1 MRRGILLLGITL
13 LLATLAV
20 LGPEGHA
27 QSSSGVPQYYVSI
40 NYPMWG
46 EVNGTPTLVKSGFYP
61 AGTVITL
68 PKENYTYLSP
78 GYRLLLIP
86 NVTFVYL
93 KSNVSIFVKVQPQY
107 LLNVSTAYPLTVLI
121 NGSNAS
127 MSGPLW
133 INASTQVV
141 IPPQVS
147 LLGNGERAVLLNP
160 GSFVVNAPRTYKAD
174 WQLQYYVNVSSP
186 YPVLVYVNGILQ
198 TLTSGWLPGG
208 TKIVQISPYYYL
220 TPFERVALSP
230 VLNLTL
236 NSPLNYAP
244 EITYQFLVEL
254 SQNVTV
260 PALVNGKASYLSTGW
275 FDQGTQIEI
284 TAGPTNVSKGVQFYI
299 TNANPASFT
308 VDSYVYVRISGYYMY
323 FVNLT
328 SPLNGTVNGVPG
340 TVYSGWY
347 KRGTVIVLNET
358 VAVYPNGTEIVLEPS
373 LSVIYVDSPK
383 SVEVTKLFYYYLNV
397 STGFPLKAFINGYEV
412 TLKSQWVRAGT
423 NVTVPPQYYYVNS
436 TYRLELLNPEA
447 IRVTGPTSYVA
458 KWSPEY
464 LITFNASF
472 PVNVTVNNLT
482 CLAQSL
488 WVPVGATVKVNPYVQ
503 VSQGVRYQVEPF
515 ELTVEHYVPPIP
527 IEGEKQ
533 FAVTLNGNVQWVDQG
548 AQITLYQPIPF
559 YETGLWVGTLSAQ
572 NGQIVT
578 DNSPLNETLV
588 TQVNYQYA
596 LTGFTFIASLVL
608 SGLTLALRRR

>member
-1 MRRGILLLGITL
+1 
-13 LLATLAV
+13 
-20 LGPEGHA
+20 
-27 QSSSGVPQYYVSI
+27 
-40 NYPMWG
+40 
-46 EVNGTPTLVKSGFYP
+46 
-61 AGTVITL
+61 
-68 PKENYTYLSP
+68 
-78 GYRLLLIP
+78 
-86 NVTFVYL
+86 
-93 KSNVSIFVKVQPQY
+93 
-107 LLNVSTAYPLTVLI
+107 
-121 NGSNAS
+121 
-127 MSGPLW
+127 
-133 INASTQVV
+133 
-141 IPPQVS
+141 
-147 LLGNGERAVLLNP
+147 
-160 GSFVVNAPRTYKAD
+160 KAD

-186 YPVLVYVNGILQ
+186 YPVLVYVNGTLQ

-208 TKIVQISPYYYL
+208 TKIVQINPYYYL

-236 NSPLNYAP
+236 DSPLNYAP

-260 PALVNGKASYLSTGW
+260 PALVDGKPSYLSTGW

-284 TAGPTNVSKGVQFYI
+284 TAGPANVSKGVQFYI
-299 TNANPASFT
+299 TNANPTSFT
-308 VDSYVYVRISGYYMY
+308 VNSYVYVKVSGYYMY

-340 TVYSGWY
+340 TVHSGWY

-358 VAVYPNGTEIVLEPS
+358 VAVYPNGTEIVSEPS

-383 SVEVTKLFYYYLNV
+383 SVEVTKLVYYYLNV
-397 STGFPLKAFINGYEV
+397 STSFPLEAFINGYEV
-412 TLKSQWVRAGT
+412 ILKSQWVSAGS

-447 IRVTGPTSYVA
+447 LRVTGPTSYVA

-472 PVNVTVNNLT
+472 PVNVTVNNST
-482 CLAQSL
+482 FLAQSL
-488 WVPVGATVKVNPYVQ
+488 WVPAGAIVKVNPYVQ

-578 DNSPLNETLV
+578 VNSPLNETLV

-596 LTGFTFIASLVL
+596 LTGFTFIASLIL